1 MNLTTKIMR
10 ILNVFE
16 NDSGSPETDYKT
28 LYLYHDG
35 PDKKKQVTLG
45 RGFTQFGGALRK
57 VIDRYAEKGGA
68 HAAILQSKYPK
79 FASTALAADQ
89 EFLMNLKDA
98 GDEQVMKDAQDEIY
112 EEVYLRPAMQW
123 ADDHGFVLGL
133 SKAVIADSYL
143 HSGSMYAGK
152 PKLMDRFP
160 EKKPSSGGSEKDWIF
175 AYLRVRYDWLYNA
188 SEILRNTVY
197 RPKFFMRQAGF
208 VLDRGDWIMVGPEN
222 WNMDCPIVCRGATI
236 C

>member
-1 MNLTTKIMR
+1 MNLTQKIMR

-16 NDSGSPETDYKT
+16 NDSGSPETDYKSI
-28 LYLYHDG
+28 YLYHDG

-57 VIDRYAEKGGA
+57 VIERYAQKGGA

-79 FASTALAADQ
+79 FASTDLAADQ
-89 EFLMNLKDA
+89 EFLQNLKLA

-112 EEVYLRPAMQW
+112 DEVYLRPAMQW
-123 ADDHGFVLGL
+123 AADHGFVLDL

-143 HSGSMYAGK
+143 HSGGMLN
-152 PKLMDRFP
+152 KLMNRFP
-160 EKKPSSGGSEKDWIF
+160 EKKPASGGSEKEWTI
-175 AYLRVRYDWLYNA
+175 AYLKTRLDWLSNA
-188 SEILRNTVY
+188 SPILQNTVY
-197 RPKFFMRQAGF
+197 RPKFFLKLVDAG
-208 VLDRGDWIMVGPEN
+208 N
-222 WNMDCPIVCRGATI
+222 WNMDCPITCRGATI